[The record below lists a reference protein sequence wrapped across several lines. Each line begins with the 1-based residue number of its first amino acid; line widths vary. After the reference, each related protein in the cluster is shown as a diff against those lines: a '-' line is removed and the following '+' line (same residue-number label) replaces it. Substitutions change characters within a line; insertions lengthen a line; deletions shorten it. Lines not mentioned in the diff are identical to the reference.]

1 MKTAAQT
8 ERSALTSEAEL
19 FVSMINTSLVHVCNF
34 FFYLY
39 KDQDSNLYKL
49 DSLIKKCDIGISVV

>member
-34 FFYLY
+34 FYLY

-49 DSLIKKCDIGISVV
+49 DSLIKKCDISISVV